1 MNRRLLAVV
10 LAALLAV
17 AGAAAVLA
25 YVHQAGSRAVAG
37 LQPRKAYV
45 AVRTIPAGTSLSTAL
60 NGRMMSLQA
69 LPARTVPSDALTT
82 TAGHAGQVFGGT
94 VPAGQELL
102 VPMLRAK
109 TAAGVAA
116 SVLPIPR
123 ADQAESIGVC
133 LTSEVAGDITAGSR
147 VDVYATVPR
156 PPRVS
161 LQQSC
166 QPRP

>member
-1 MNRRLLAVV
+1 MKSRLLAVV

-25 YVHQAGSRAVAG
+25 YVHQADNRAIAG

-45 AVRTIPAGTSLSTAL
+45 AVRTIPAGTPLSTAL
-60 NGRMMSLQA
+60 DGGMMSLQA

-82 TAGHAGQVFGGT
+82 TAGHAGQVFGAT

-109 TAAGVAA
+109 TAAGAPA
-116 SVLPIPR
+116 RPSPSRGPIR
-123 ADQAESIGVC
+123 
-133 LTSEVAGDITAGSR
+133 R
-147 VDVYATVPR
+147 
-156 PPRVS
+156 
-161 LQQSC
+161 
-166 QPRP
+166 